1 MYECGWYKIISGMIV
16 VGSWVINFVYIKYI
30 NSLGAVIA
38 SFVPTNGLHP
48 SKNPIFTFRL
58 SVLQKSLKG
67 MSIKVCHTCE
77 SHHTP
82 KNIVPCIK
90 IRYSVKKFSRLLP
103 SRQATL
109 ASKIPCTVV
118 RDVQLYRHTVVH
130 TQPTVQGILEAKVA
144 CLESINLENFFTEY
158 LIFMHGTIFLGVW
171 CDSQE

>member
-1 MYECGWYKIISGMIV
+1 MD
-16 VGSWVINFVYIKYI
+16 
-30 NSLGAVIA
+30 
-38 SFVPTNGLHP
+38 
-48 SKNPIFTFRL
+48 
-58 SVLQKSLKG
+58 
-67 MSIKVCHTCE
+67 IKVCHTCE

-90 IRYSVKKFSRLLP
+90 IRYSVKKFSRLMP